1 MIMRPTKLGSAGIR
15 GVIGAGLTPENA
27 IDFACAF
34 GTFANGGKVIVA
46 LDTRFSSEMLHQAVI
61 SGLQS
66 CGCEVHDLGIA
77 PAMLLSFAIPKLK
90 ADGGLLIGGGHQRES
105 WNSIVPWGANGAYL
119 NSIQIRELFDIYYG
133 KRFLTCGGD
142 EIKETIPV
150 SKDIQKKY
158 FDALCKSV
166 DTQAIAAAN
175 FTVISDFC
183 NGSGSILE
191 KEFASRFNLNSIP
204 INNILSGI
212 MPHDPEPRPH
222 SAFQVQS
229 LVKPL
234 KSDIGFVFNSDMSRV
249 SLVSDTSE
257 TLSEECTFPL
267 GVDYLLEKSGKDGL
281 RVVSNICTSKTL
293 DDIVAR
299 HNGIIEKHTT
309 GQSNII
315 DYMKESNAFI
325 SGEGSGSFTSTDWL
339 PNFDAFYVSAVILE
353 AMAVKKKTLSELVA
367 ELPRYHIVKK
377 TIASSSM
384 NAYNR
389 IRALKSHFEDAEVC
403 EIDGLRLDWADGW
416 VSLRASST
424 EQLIRLISESKD
436 KELAEDRVLKISA
449 LLENLS

>member
-1 MIMRPTKLGSAGIR
+1 MRPTKLGAAGIR
-15 GVIGAGLTPENA
+15 GVIGAGLTPKNA

-46 LDTRFSSEMLHQAVI
+46 LDTRSSSEMLHQAVV

-66 CGCEVHDLGIA
+66 CGCEVHDMGIA

-90 ADGGLLIGGGHQRES
+90 AAGALLIGGGHQRES

-119 NSIQIRELFDIYYG
+119 NNIQIRELFDIYYG
-133 KRFLTCGGD
+133 RRFFTCAWDG
-142 EIKETIPV
+142 IKKIIPV
-150 SKDIQKKY
+150 SENIQTQY
-158 FDALCKSV
+158 FDALCKVV
-166 DTQAIAAAN
+166 DTKAIAAAN

-191 KEFASRFNLNSIP
+191 KEFATRFNLKSIP
-204 INNILSGI
+204 INNIFSGI
-212 MPHDPEPRPH
+212 LPHDPEPRPH

-229 LVKPL
+229 LIKAL

-249 SLVSDTSE
+249 SLVSDTGE
-257 TLSEECTFPL
+257 TLSEEYTFPL
-267 GVDYLLEKSGKDGL
+267 GTDYLMEKSAEDAL
-281 RVVSNICTSKTL
+281 RVISNTCTSKTL

-299 HNGIIEKHTT
+299 HNGILKKYTT

-315 DYMKESNAFI
+315 DCMKESNAFI
-325 SGEGSGSFTSTDWL
+325 SGEGSGSFTSSDWL
-339 PNFDAFYVSAVILE
+339 PSFDAFYVSAVILE
-353 AMAVKKKTLSELVA
+353 AMAVKQMTLSELVA

-377 TIASSSM
+377 TIKSSSM

-389 IRALKSHFEDAEVC
+389 IRLLKNHFKDAKIC
-403 EIDGLRLDWADGW
+403 EMDGLRLDWDDGW

-424 EQLIRLISESKD
+424 EQFIRLISESND
-436 KELAEDRVLKISA
+436 KELAEDRALQIHA

>member
-1 MIMRPTKLGSAGIR
+1 MRPTKLGSAGIR

-34 GTFANGGKVIVA
+34 GTFTNGGKVVVA
-46 LDTRFSSEMLHQAVI
+46 LDTRFSSEMLHQAVV

-66 CGCEVHDLGIA
+66 CGCEVHDLGVA

-90 ADGGLLIGGGHQRES
+90 ADGALLIGGGHQRES

-133 KRFLTCGGD
+133 RRFLTCD
-142 EIKETIPV
+142 WNEIKKIVPV
-150 SKDIQKKY
+150 SKNIQKQY
-158 FDALCKSV
+158 FDALCKV
-166 DTQAIAAAN
+166 IDTKAIAAAN

-183 NGSGSILE
+183 NGSGSYME
-191 KEFASRFNLNSIP
+191 KEFASRLGLNSIP
-204 INNILSGI
+204 INNILSGVL
-212 MPHDPEPRPH
+212 PHDPEPRPH

-229 LVKPL
+229 LIKPL

-249 SLVSDTSE
+249 SLVSDTGE

-281 RVVSNICTSKTL
+281 RVISNICTSKTL

-299 HNGIIEKHTT
+299 HNGILEKYTT

-315 DYMKESNAFI
+315 DCMKESNAFI
-325 SGEGSGSFTSTDWL
+325 SGEGSGSFTSSEWL
-339 PNFDAFYVSAVILE
+339 PSFDAFYVSALILE
-353 AMAVKKKTLSELVA
+353 AMAVKNKTLSELVA
-367 ELPRYHIVKK
+367 DLPRYHIVKK
-377 TIASSSM
+377 TITSSSM

-389 IRALKSHFEDAEVC
+389 IRALKNHFKDAKISEL
-403 EIDGLRLDWADGW
+403 DGLRLDWEDGW

-436 KELAEDRVLKISA
+436 KELAEDRVLKIYA
-449 LLENLS
+449 LLENLT

>member
-1 MIMRPTKLGSAGIR
+1 MRPTKLGSAGIR
-15 GVIGAGLTPENA
+15 GVIGAGLTPENV

-34 GTFANGGKVIVA
+34 GTFADGGKVIVA
-46 LDTRFSSEMLHQAVI
+46 LDTRFSSEMMHQAVI

-90 ADGGLLIGGGHQRES
+90 ADGALLIGGGHQRES

-119 NSIQIRELFDIYYG
+119 NSIQLRELFDIYYG
-133 KRFLTCGGD
+133 RRFLTCGGD
-142 EIKETIPV
+142 EIKETVPV
-150 SKDIQKKY
+150 SENIQKQY
-158 FDALCKSV
+158 FDALCKV
-166 DTQAIAAAN
+166 IDTKAIAAAK

-183 NGSGSILE
+183 NGSGSSLE
-191 KEFASRFNLNSIP
+191 KEFASRLGINSIP

-212 MPHDPEPRPH
+212 LPHDPEPRPH

-229 LVKPL
+229 LIKPL

-249 SLVSDTSE
+249 SLVSDTAE

-267 GVDYLLEKSGKDGL
+267 GTDYLLEKSGKDGL
-281 RVVSNICTSKTL
+281 RVISNICTSKTL
-293 DDIVAR
+293 DDIVAK
-299 HNGIIEKHTT
+299 HKGIIEKHTT
-309 GQSNII
+309 GQANII

-325 SGEGSGSFTSTDWL
+325 SGEGSGSFTSSDWL
-339 PNFDAFYVSAVILE
+339 PSFDAFYVSAIILE

-367 ELPRYHIVKK
+367 QLPRYHIVKK
-377 TIASSSM
+377 TIKSSSM

-389 IRALKSHFEDAEVC
+389 IRALKNHFTDAKIS
-403 EIDGLRLDWADGW
+403 EIDGLRLEWNDGW

-424 EQLIRLISESKD
+424 EQLIRLISESED
-436 KELAEDRVLKISA
+436 KELAEDRILKIHA
-449 LLENLS
+449 LLENFA

>member
-1 MIMRPTKLGSAGIR
+1 MRPTKLGSAGIR

-34 GTFANGGKVIVA
+34 GTFTDGGKVIVA
-46 LDTRFSSEMLHQAVI
+46 LDTRFSSEMLHQAVV

-66 CGCEVHDLGIA
+66 CGCKVHDLGIA

-90 ADGGLLIGGGHQRES
+90 ADGALLIGGGHQRES

-119 NSIQIRELFDIYYG
+119 NNIQIRELFDIYYG
-133 KRFLTCGGD
+133 RRFLTCAWNK
-142 EIKETIPV
+142 IKKVTPV
-150 SKDIQKKY
+150 SKNIQEQY
-158 FDALCKSV
+158 FDALCKVV
-166 DTQAIAAAN
+166 DTKAIAAAK

-191 KEFASRFNLNSIP
+191 KEFASRFGLNSIP

-212 MPHDPEPRPH
+212 LPHDPEPRPH

-234 KSDIGFVFNSDMSRV
+234 KSDVGFVFNSDMSRV
-249 SLVSDTSE
+249 SLVSDTGE
-257 TLSEECTFPL
+257 TLSEEYTFPL
-267 GVDYLLEKSGKDGL
+267 GADYLLEEAGKDGL
-281 RVVSNICTSKTL
+281 RVISNTCTSKTL
-293 DDIVAR
+293 DDVVAR
-299 HNGIIEKHTT
+299 RNGILEKHTT
-309 GQSNII
+309 GQASMI

-325 SGEGSGSFTSTDWL
+325 SGEGSGSFTSSDWL
-339 PNFDAFYVSAVILE
+339 PSFDALYVSALILE
-353 AMAVKKKTLSELVA
+353 AMAKKQKTLSELIA
-367 ELPRYHIVKK
+367 GLPRYHIVKR
-377 TIASSSM
+377 TIESTSM

-389 IRALKSHFEDAEVC
+389 IRMLKNHFKDAEIC
-403 EIDGLRLDWADGW
+403 EIDGLRLDWDDGW

-424 EQLIRLISESKD
+424 EQFIRLISESKN
-436 KELAEDRVLKISA
+436 KELAEDRALKIHA